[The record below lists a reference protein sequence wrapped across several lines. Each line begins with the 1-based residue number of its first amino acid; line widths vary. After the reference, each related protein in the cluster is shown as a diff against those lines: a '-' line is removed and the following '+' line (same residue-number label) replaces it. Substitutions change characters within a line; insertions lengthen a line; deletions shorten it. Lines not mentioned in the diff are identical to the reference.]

1 MTHGA
6 TDEVG
11 HKAVEKVVTPNDFQA
26 TLLHLLGLDH
36 EHLKFF
42 ANGRAMSL
50 TDGRKA
56 RVVREILA

>member
-1 MTHGA
+1 
-6 TDEVG
+6 
-11 HKAVEKVVTPNDFQA
+11 VEKVVTPNDFQA